1 MSHVRVNSIEMH
13 PGCTLRAMTR
23 SLWGVMIGAGEGT
36 RYTRCAHM
44 MDLTLGGPR
53 DAVASHKH
61 GVCARRTSTV
71 YAFWVELKGDARRRS
86 VVMGKNRHP
95 TILGV

>member
-1 MSHVRVNSIEMH
+1 MWHVQVNSIEMH

-44 MDLTLGGPR
+44 MDLTLGGPATR
-53 DAVASHKH
+53 WHHTSM
-61 GVCARRTSTV
+61 ARV
-71 YAFWVELKGDARRRS
+71 LAELARS
-86 VVMGKNRHP
+86 MLSGSC
-95 TILGV
+95 